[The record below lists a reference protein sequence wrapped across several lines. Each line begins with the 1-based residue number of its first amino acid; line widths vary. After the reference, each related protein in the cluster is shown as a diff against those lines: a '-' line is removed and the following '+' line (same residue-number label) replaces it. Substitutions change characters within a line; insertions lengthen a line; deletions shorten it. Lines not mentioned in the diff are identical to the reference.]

1 MSLPIIST
9 VRVRSCVA
17 RWRCAGWEP
26 PVLNLSCLSKTV
38 YVQCCQLLAG
48 LLLCVV
54 LTGCRTVEFRNRLIE
69 AEMPAHTSIPSELN
83 KTSLPPYIIEPPDI
97 LLIDAV
103 KVVPKAPYRIETL
116 DVLQVL
122 VEGAF
127 EEQPI
132 FGLYRVESGGTI
144 NLGPVYGTVNVL
156 GQTLEEAT
164 QSVTDHLR
172 TVLREPQVSIS
183 LAEAAGK
190 QQIAGEHL
198 VTPDGMVNLGTYG
211 GVYLAGLTLPQ
222 ARAAIES
229 HLSAYLEQPEVSID
243 VFAYNSKVYYIVT
256 EGAGLGEQ
264 VVRLPVTGNETVL
277 DAISQIQG
285 LSRVS
290 SKTIWIARP
299 APDGV
304 GCDQI
309 LPVNWKDI
317 TRGASTA
324 TNYQLMP
331 GDRVFI
337 AEDKMIA
344 FESFVSKMVGPFE
357 RAFGFTLLGT
367 QTIQTINRSPDGLG
381 PRGTTNPFFF

>member
-1 MSLPIIST
+1 MAYG
-9 VRVRSCVA
+9 RWA
-17 RWRCAGWEP
+17 R
-26 PVLNLSCLSKTV
+26 
-38 YVQCCQLLAG
+38 LAVG
-48 LLLCVV
+48 LLVCCALS
-54 LTGCRTVEFRNRLIE
+54 GCRTVEFRNRLLE
-69 AEMPAHTSIPSELN
+69 AEMPDQTFIPSELN
-83 KTSLPPYIIEPPDI
+83 KTTLPPYVIEPPDI
-97 LLIDAV
+97 LLIDSV
-103 KVVPKAPYRIETL
+103 KVVPRAPYRIESL

-132 FGLYRVESGGTI
+132 FGLYRVEAGGTV
-144 NLGPVYGTVNVL
+144 NLGPVYGAVNVL

-164 QSVTDHLR
+164 QTIAQHLR
-172 TVLREPQVSIS
+172 TVLREPQVSLS
-183 LAEAAGK
+183 LAEAAGR

-211 GVYLAGLTLPQ
+211 GVYVAGMTLVE
-222 ARAAIES
+222 ARAAIEA
-229 HLSAYLEQPEVSID
+229 HLSEFLEQPEVSLD

-309 LPVNWKDI
+309 LPVNYKDI
-317 TRGASTA
+317 TRGGSTA
-324 TNYQLMP
+324 TNYQLLP

-344 FESFVSKMVGPFE
+344 FESFVNKMVAPFE

-381 PRGTTNPFFF
+381 NNRNNNPFIF

>member
-1 MSLPIIST
+1 MILSCSLKS
-9 VRVRSCVA
+9 A
-17 RWRCAGWEP
+17 YAGWARLGIGL
-26 PVLNLSCLSKTV
+26 VICCALS
-38 YVQCCQLLAG
+38 
-48 LLLCVV
+48 
-54 LTGCRTVEFRNRLIE
+54 GCRTVEFRNRLLE
-69 AEMPAHTSIPSELN
+69 AEMPDQTFIPSELN
-83 KTSLPPYIIEPPDI
+83 KTTLPPYVIEPPDI

-103 KVVPKAPYRIETL
+103 KVVPRAPYRIESL

-132 FGLYRVESGGTI
+132 FGLYRVEAGGTV
-144 NLGPVYGTVNVL
+144 NLGPVYGAVNVL

-164 QSVTDHLR
+164 QTIAQHLR
-172 TVLREPQVSIS
+172 TVLREPQVSLS
-183 LAEAAGK
+183 LAEAAGR

-211 GVYLAGLTLPQ
+211 GVYVAGMTLVQ
-222 ARAAIES
+222 ARAAIEE
-229 HLSAYLEQPEVSID
+229 HLSEFLEQPEVSLD

-309 LPVNWKDI
+309 LPVNYKDI
-317 TRGASTA
+317 TRGGSTA
-324 TNYQLMP
+324 TNYQLLP

-344 FESFVSKMVGPFE
+344 FESFVNKMVAPFE

-381 PRGTTNPFFF
+381 RNSGNNPFIF